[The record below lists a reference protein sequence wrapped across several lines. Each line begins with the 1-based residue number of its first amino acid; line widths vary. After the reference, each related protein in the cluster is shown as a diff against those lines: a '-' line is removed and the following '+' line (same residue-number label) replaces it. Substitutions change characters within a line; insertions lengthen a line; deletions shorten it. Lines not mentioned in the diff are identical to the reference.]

1 MFVIAVS
8 LVVSTLTDV
17 MIKNMTELNETWVP
31 ILQSS
36 SDGNVWND
44 TNKILSLVS
53 VQSPVKPTYLYGIP
67 QECKM
72 CNEYDLFFEADVVSW
87 RQCKKNSLKLE

>member
-1 MFVIAVS
+1 MFFITVS

-17 MIKNMTELNETWVP
+17 MIKNMTVLNETWVS

-36 SDGNVWND
+36 SDGNIWYNA
-44 TNKILSLVS
+44 NKILGLVS
-53 VQSPVKPTYLYGIP
+53 GHSPVKPTYLYGIP

-87 RQCKKNSLKLE
+87 RQC